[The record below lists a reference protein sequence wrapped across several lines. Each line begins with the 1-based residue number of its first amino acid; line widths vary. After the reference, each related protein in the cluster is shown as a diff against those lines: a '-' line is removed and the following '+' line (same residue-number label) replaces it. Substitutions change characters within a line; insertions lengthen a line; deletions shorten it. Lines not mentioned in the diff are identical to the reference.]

1 MRIFEDNINLIN
13 EDIYIIHYPKYN
25 FSLQKAAVSY
35 GKIIEIREN
44 DVKIGGEYDIFHLCS
59 TEGGSSGSP
68 ILNLSYNKIIGIHS
82 GRHKKYN
89 ANLGIS
95 LQYPIKEYLND
106 INIIRYKKHNSQS
119 DFRNYYDII
128 EIIGRFH
135 VTSLYKVFEK
145 ETHEKKVI
153 LLVDKLHTLK
163 SFQYSDDPEKK
174 SKTFIHDH
182 LVKNYENMKIVE
194 RKNLKNENIV
204 KYYEYFDN
212 EKEFAIVME
221 LFDNDLDG
229 YIRKRGKSLN
239 IEEIYDILCQLNNTF
254 IVMRKNKIYHGN
266 INLNNILIKENKNK
280 KLIFKL
286 SINYDREFEE
296 PEYGDYIGMLRFLAP
311 EIIKGKEDCEKSD
324 LWSLGI
330 LIYFLCFMK
339 YPYMG
344 ETEKAIL
351 GMIESLGHKSL
362 KKTQNEN
369 LDDLIRR
376 LLTVDINKRITWEEY
391 FSHPFFNKI

>member
-1 MRIFEDNINLIN
+1 
-13 EDIYIIHYPKYN
+13 
-25 FSLQKAAVSY
+25 
-35 GKIIEIREN
+35 
-44 DVKIGGEYDIFHLCS
+44 
-59 TEGGSSGSP
+59 
-68 ILNLSYNKIIGIHS
+68 
-82 GRHKKYN
+82 
-89 ANLGIS
+89 
-95 LQYPIKEYLND
+95 
-106 INIIRYKKHNSQS
+106 
-119 DFRNYYDII
+119 
-128 EIIGRFH
+128 
-135 VTSLYKVFEK
+135 
-145 ETHEKKVI
+145 
-153 LLVDKLHTLK
+153 
-163 SFQYSDDPEKK
+163 
-174 SKTFIHDH
+174 
-182 LVKNYENMKIVE
+182 MKIVE
-194 RKNLKNENIV
+194 SKNLENENIV

-254 IVMRKNKIYHGN
+254 IVMRKNKIYYGN

-330 LIYFLCFMK
+330 LIYFLCFK
-339 YPYMG
+339 EYPFMG
-344 ETEKAIL
+344 NNKKQIL
-351 GMIESLGHKSL
+351 LKIESLDICL

-376 LLTVDINKRITWEEY
+376 LLTVDINERITWEEY
-391 FSHPFFNKI
+391 FSHPFFNKN